1 MNFSYKSKKRR
12 EIFKKRNQYAN
23 RSHKVPNCH
32 LLYLA
37 GVFFFFFF
45 YNFLLLLL
53 LYFFY
58 LKYNYHLYRNTNW
71 VVYNRYPLINDKEG

>member
-37 GVFFFFFF
+37 GVFFLFFFLF
-45 YNFLLLLL
+45 FLLLLK
-53 LYFFY
+53 FFN

>member
-37 GVFFFFFF
+37 GVFFFNF
-45 YNFLLLLL
+45 FLLLLN
-53 LYFFY
+53 FF
-58 LKYNYHLYRNTNW
+58 LFKIQLS
-71 VVYNRYPLINDKEG
+71 LI

>member
-1 MNFSYKSKKRR
+1 MNFSYKSKKPR

-37 GVFFFFFF
+37 GVFFLKFIIIII
-45 YNFLLLLL
+45 
-53 LYFFY
+53 FFY